1 MSLSNPEGL
10 SLSMAVTE
18 KMLAALEPTEKKVQ
32 EGPIYCDVAPQSSQA
47 FLKSFPEVNS
57 LQSLLPLRAMKTPF
71 VSQRRRPAIIF
82 KPIYCLFSSTWS
94 GFLSTQIFRVLIFP
108 VPLEGTRRPELPLMQ
123 RTACL

>member
-18 KMLAALEPTEKKVQ
+18 KTLAALEPTEKKVQ

-71 VSQRRRPAIIF
+71 VSQRRRPAIVF
-82 KPIYCLFSSTWS
+82 KPIYCLFHLERLLVNSNFQSPHLPCPLWRVHIGPS
-94 GFLSTQIFRVLIFP
+94 FL
-108 VPLEGTRRPELPLMQ
+108 
-123 RTACL
+123 